1 MNIVKR
7 KERKKRMVVVTLFK
21 NQTHTILVLENRG
34 NDLPPRIKLLTK
46 RNDPWMVNHSKIFI
60 MICRANTD
68 MQIVLDKWACRKYLA
83 KYAAKAEKRTEKI
96 NEYISNLVRQFDN
109 EQSAVKLYRKIM
121 MKLITGR
128 DICHQEAC
136 HF

>member
-1 MNIVKR
+1 
-7 KERKKRMVVVTLFK
+7 
-21 NQTHTILVLENRG
+21 
-34 NDLPPRIKLLTK
+34 
-46 RNDPWMVNHSKIFI
+46 
-60 MICRANTD
+60 MICRANVD

-96 NEYISNLVRQFDN
+96 NEYISNLVKQFDN

-136 HF
+136 HFLSGYKLVNLKGIKLVKINLGGRFM